1 MCPALSCRQKLWPWI
16 SNRTDEY
23 ERLKEI
29 KTWCCPTCTNK
40 QILEFIDLLP
50 FADWSNI
57 QDSFHCTDQSHN
69 NIDVCNAQFN
79 ETVDQQATPETK
91 EERLLELRNKNNRN
105 VLICHQNTNSI
116 QNKTE
121 DLKVLIKYLR
131 AQIIFITET
140 KIDNTYP
147 DEQFKIEGY
156 RMFREDGQTEGWRG
170 LNGPCNRR
178 SNI

>member
-1 MCPALSCRQKLWPWI
+1 M
-16 SNRTDEY
+16 
-23 ERLKEI
+23 
-29 KTWCCPTCTNK
+29 
-40 QILEFIDLLP
+40 
-50 FADWSNI
+50 
-57 QDSFHCTDQSHN
+57 
-69 NIDVCNAQFN
+69 
-79 ETVDQQATPETK
+79 
-91 EERLLELRNKNNRN
+91 RNKNNRN